1 MKKLRVQT
9 SGSRLLDSVVAAS
22 RPAALFGGLIWSN
35 IRPSLALRGGRIG
48 TLDPTQDFR
57 PAVLAIVLVALLLGG
72 CAHHTAAIDEASTL
86 PDTSAVVIEPAVPDT
101 AGSLWT
107 TQQGSLFYDNKARTV
122 GDIVTVAIFEKASA
136 SKEAKTSTSRSSSI
150 EASIPNLLGL
160 EAQLAKL
167 NSDIDLNKLLGAE
180 FDNDFDGEG
189 KTSRKE
195 DLVATLTT
203 QVVGVLP
210 NGNLRIAG
218 GKTVTVNN
226 EQQIVKLTGVVR
238 PADIS
243 ARNVVDSKNVLDARI
258 AYTGK
263 GAISDNQSPG
273 WLMRFINNVWPF

>member
-1 MKKLRVQT
+1 MKKMI
-9 SGSRLLDSVVAAS
+9 G
-22 RPAALFGGLIWSN
+22 
-35 IRPSLALRGGRIG
+35 LAL
-48 TLDPTQDFR
+48 
-57 PAVLAIVLVALLLGG
+57 AALLLGG
-72 CAHHTAAIDEASTL
+72 CAHHGASIDQAATL
-86 PDTSAVVIEPAVPDT
+86 PDSSAVVIEPAVPNT
-101 AGSLWT
+101 TGSLWT

-122 GDIVTVAIFEKASA
+122 GDIVTVAITEKASA
-136 SKEAKTSTSRSSSI
+136 SKEAKTSTGRSSSI
-150 EASIPNLLGL
+150 EASLPNLLGL
-160 EAQLAKL
+160 EAQLASL
-167 NSDIDLNKLLGAE
+167 NKDLNLSKLLSAE
-180 FDNDFDGEG
+180 FENAVEGEG

-195 DLVATLTT
+195 DMVATLTT

-263 GAISDNQSPG
+263 GAISDKQKPG
-273 WLMRFINNVWPF
+273 WLMRVIDNVWPC